1 MVETVGNHWRL
12 TDEGK
17 AVLKVLP
24 TIKPRN

>member
-17 AVLKVLP
+17 VVLKALP
-24 TIKPRN
+24 TIKPRK